1 MATID
6 THRATYNRPN
16 IRLGERKETL
26 TPTVTEEKRV
36 TYSVRVGDKTRLVA
50 TIAQVNAIL
59 AVNPSCKVV
68 KTTRITTI
76 QTRHERIK

>member
-1 MATID
+1 MAAID

-16 IRLGERKETL
+16 IRLGERKDTL

-36 TYSVRVGDKTRLVA
+36 SYAVKIGDKTKICSSIRE
-50 TIAQVNAIL
+50 VNSIL

-68 KTTRITTI
+68 KTVRTTTI
-76 QTRHERIK
+76 TTRHERVK